1 MKEDFMKR
9 MRWLLAGS
17 MALTLAASGMAYAEM
32 GPGDAH
38 HRAFGAGFHN
48 SEAPVG
54 FRYWFSNQKVAL
66 DLGLGFGSEP
76 AFIDP
81 DEKET
86 HFALEAGV
94 PFVCHSWERVHALI
108 RPGILYQSQE
118 VGFDSDTVTPG
129 IQFDTET
136 VTSFAVSLEG
146 EAEVFL
152 ADNVS
157 VSAAHGIRFVSV
169 DPGFGADSQ
178 TSFETTGN
186 NFTTIGFHI
195 YLYK

>member
-1 MKEDFMKR
+1 MKR
-9 MRWLLAGS
+9 MSWMLA
-17 MALTLAASGMAYAEM
+17 MAAILVLGWGTAAFAQM
-32 GPGDAH
+32 GPGDAQ
-38 HRAFGAGFHN
+38 HRSLGFGFH
-48 SEAPVG
+48 SIEAPVG
-54 FRYWFSNQKVAL
+54 LRWWFSNQKVGL
-66 DLGLGFGSEP
+66 DLGLGFDSEP
-76 AFIDP
+76 AAIDP
-81 DEKET
+81 DEKENS
-86 HFALEAGV
+86 FAIEAGV

-118 VGFDSDTVTPG
+118 VGFDADPG
-129 IQFDTET
+129 PGFDFDTET
-136 VTSFAVSLEG
+136 VTTFDVKLEG

-157 VSAAHGIRFVSV
+157 VSAAHGFRFRNE

-178 TSFETTGN
+178 TSFSTTGN